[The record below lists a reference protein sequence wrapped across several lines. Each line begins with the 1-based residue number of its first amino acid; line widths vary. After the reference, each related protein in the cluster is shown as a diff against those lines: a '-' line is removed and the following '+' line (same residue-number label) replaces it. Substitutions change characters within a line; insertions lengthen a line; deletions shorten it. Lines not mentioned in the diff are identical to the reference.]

1 MVAGHGVSPGRCHP
15 EAVIGFDHNTSGDTG
30 AGGGLV
36 ERQPDG
42 VRLRMNLFA
51 TEVALSTMPTKT
63 TSQPTPDPTGKVGST
78 KTTGIRALGAAM
90 VLTLL
95 GELVLGMAN
104 TFWLQ
109 LPDSGS
115 GWKAGA
121 ASALLMMHMV
131 LGVTLLVLAIWIA
144 IAALRGRDRNWLIA
158 SAIGVL
164 GILLGIGGGLAFMS
178 QTSNDGASFL
188 MAIGT
193 ALAIAAYALGL
204 YRLPV
209 TSNA

>member
-1 MVAGHGVSPGRCHP
+1 MASRWRT
-15 EAVIGFDHNTSGDTG
+15 D
-30 AGGGLV
+30 
-36 ERQPDG
+36 
-42 VRLRMNLFA
+42 LFA
-51 TEVALSTMPTKT
+51 TEVALLTMPTKT
-63 TSQPTPDPTGKVGST
+63 TSQPTPSPAVTAGST
-78 KTTGIRALGAAM
+78 KTTGIRTLGVAM

-121 ASALLMMHMV
+121 ASALLMMHMT
-131 LGVTLLVLAIWIA
+131 LGITLLVLAIWIA
-144 IAALRGRDRNWLIA
+144 VAAFRGRDRNWLTA
-158 SAIGVL
+158 SAVGAL
-164 GILLGIGGGLAFMS
+164 GILLAIGGGFAFMS

-188 MAIGT
+188 MAVGT
-193 ALAIAAYALGL
+193 ALAIAAYAVGL

>member
-1 MVAGHGVSPGRCHP
+1 MVSGGRACCDGLSGRI
-15 EAVIGFDHNTSGDTG
+15 ASDHSLSGDAG
-30 AGGGLV
+30 AGKDLLSGSQV
-36 ERQPDG
+36 AA
-42 VRLRMNLFA
+42 RLRADLLA
-51 TEVALSTMPTKT
+51 TQVVLSTMPTKT
-63 TSQPTPDPTGKVGST
+63 TSQPTPGAAVKAEST
-78 KTTGIRALGAAM
+78 KTIGIRTLGATM

-131 LGVTLLVLAIWIA
+131 LGLTLLVLAIWIA
-144 IAALRGRDRNWLIA
+144 VGAFRGRDRNWLTA
-158 SAIGVL
+158 SAVGVL
-164 GILLGIGGGLAFMS
+164 AILLAIGGGFAFMS

-188 MAIGT
+188 MVVGT
-193 ALAIAAYALGL
+193 ALGIGAYTLGL

>member
-1 MVAGHGVSPGRCHP
+1 M
-15 EAVIGFDHNTSGDTG
+15 TT
-30 AGGGLV
+30 
-36 ERQPDG
+36 Q
-42 VRLRMNLFA
+42 
-51 TEVALSTMPTKT
+51 T
-63 TSQPTPDPTGKVGST
+63 TSQPTSNAAVKAESV
-78 KTTGIRALGAAM
+78 KITGIRTLGVAM

-95 GELVLGMAN
+95 AELVLGMAN

-121 ASALLMMHMV
+121 ASALLMMHMA
-131 LGVTLLVLAIWIA
+131 LGLTLLVLAVWISV
-144 IAALRGRDRNWLIA
+144 AAFLGRDRNWLTA
-158 SAIGVL
+158 SAVGVFA
-164 GILLGIGGGLAFMS
+164 ILLAIGAGFAFMS

-188 MAIGT
+188 MAVGT
-193 ALAIAAYALGL
+193 ALGIGAYALGL